1 MIKHS
6 AMIRY
11 GCLSSQRPVV
21 GQIELTPKQHKDEFW
36 EVFRKLRA
44 PPLAAV
50 PTLTGNADGPGP
62 KVARDGQKSAEVG
75 MTDAWMVKLQRIQV
89 RIPAVGMDNCLQP
102 W

>member
-1 MIKHS
+1 MS
-6 AMIRY
+6 VFTTA
-11 GCLSSQRPVV
+11 GCCT
-21 GQIELTPKQHKDEFW
+21 QIELTPKQHKDEFW